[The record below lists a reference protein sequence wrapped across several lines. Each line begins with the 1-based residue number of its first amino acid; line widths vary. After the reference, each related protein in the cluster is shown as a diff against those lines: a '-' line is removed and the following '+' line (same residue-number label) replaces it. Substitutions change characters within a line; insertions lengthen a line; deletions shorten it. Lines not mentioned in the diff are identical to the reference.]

1 MSRNAVTNRYANNT
15 EFLPHSGKTFDEI
28 RNKATGLHFAK
39 EMLTITER
47 ELLAM
52 LEDAIE
58 LIDNPPPAF

>member
-1 MSRNAVTNRYANNT
+1 MPRNTVTGFYTNNT

-28 RNKATGLHFAK
+28 RSKASGLHFAK

-52 LEDAIE
+52 LEDTIE
-58 LIDNPPPAF
+58 LIDNPPPVF